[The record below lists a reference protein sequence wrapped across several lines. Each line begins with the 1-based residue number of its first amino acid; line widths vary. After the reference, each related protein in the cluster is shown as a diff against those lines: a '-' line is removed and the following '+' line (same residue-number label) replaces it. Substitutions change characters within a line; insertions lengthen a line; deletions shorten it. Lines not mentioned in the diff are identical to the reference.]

1 MIQLKARIRLW
12 QRERRKRKERY
23 AYARRVRR
31 EYNEGRRRASVGY
44 WRSWGIMA
52 SIDLCTNVNLIK

>member
-31 EYNEGRRRASVGY
+31 EYNEGWKRRGR
-44 WRSWGIMA
+44 IEKIT
-52 SIDLCTNVNLIK
+52 IDLL

>member
-1 MIQLKARIRLW
+1 MIRLKERVRLW

-31 EYNEGRRRASVGY
+31 EYNEEREWINIWY
-44 WRSWGIMA
+44 
-52 SIDLCTNVNLIK
+52 